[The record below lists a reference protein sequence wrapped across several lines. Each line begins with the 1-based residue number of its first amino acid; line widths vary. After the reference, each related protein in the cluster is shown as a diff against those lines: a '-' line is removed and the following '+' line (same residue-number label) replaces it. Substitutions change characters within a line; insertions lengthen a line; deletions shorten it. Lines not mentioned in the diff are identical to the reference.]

1 MQFITLLVKYTWV
14 LNFEGQKFPH
24 LDLGHFYGQT
34 LSRKIYKP
42 IYDKQIQIFYLL
54 HQNSW
59 PPGGHQ

>member
-1 MQFITLLVKYTWV
+1 MQFITLLVKYSWV

-54 HQNSW
+54 HQNS
-59 PPGGHQ
+59 